1 MFFTRCLSI
10 SNQPSVI
17 TVSHGLHLPLLV
29 STVYVS
35 NLLCLCYLLVLVLY
49 CVIFKTFRLSYFSLH
64 SGTGNCVI
72 LFAATNRNGPC
83 LRQVEEGPNG
93 VIVHL
98 QEEDTLIQIDAS
110 STHIICS
117 GDETLRCKLRD
128 ILLHCLSKF

>member
-1 MFFTRCLSI
+1 MVAESRS
-10 SNQPSVI
+10 Q
-17 TVSHGLHLPLLV
+17 
-29 STVYVS
+29 
-35 NLLCLCYLLVLVLY
+35 
-49 CVIFKTFRLSYFSLH
+49 
-64 SGTGNCVI
+64 
-72 LFAATNRNGPC
+72 NGCPDGP
-83 LRQVEEGPNG
+83 QVEEGPNG